1 MHTHVARRAT
11 QKYSGD
17 DLHMYAVHQH
27 PEDLAYT
34 LFQILRDSKIG
45 VDPDDMIDFAL
56 PVKNRMMIQV
66 LTEMASDFHGFYNF
80 LRQVWYWGDTEYI
93 KQQLNDPR
101 CEERDL
107 PYILSSSFAFMSV
120 ELLEHVMEGRD
131 LSQEDFLEAF
141 HSSLDAGNMEV
152 TRYLLPHVH
161 FNKNGHIA
169 LFWMCIYGQF
179 DLLRQILAD
188 PRLEYPSK
196 EDLLQK
202 TDFEIYQHLL
212 NDKSVRKS
220 KYSAYHGH
228 PGPYS
233 VSSVQVVELV
243 LSHRANHEKVLEI
256 AIKYDSIDVIH
267 HLLKKEDLV
276 FAQYQHSLHPVII
289 DKQNLEVLEMLL
301 DYPKLTKQWIH
312 WGLSTFV
319 KHNHWNLAR
328 CMLSHPRLGIQQDV
342 SQMTDVDI
350 DMLAYTLPPTN

>member
-1 MHTHVARRAT
+1 YT
-11 QKYSGD
+11 D
-17 DLHMYAVHQH
+17 DALHMSAMRHH

-34 LFQILRDSKIG
+34 LFLVLYHSNTG
-45 VDPDDMIDFAL
+45 VDADMVIHYAL
-56 PVKNRMMIQV
+56 AFKNRMMIQALFNDV
-66 LTEMASDFHGFYNF
+66 SFYHDFKLFVRH
-80 LRQVWYWGDTEYI
+80 LWYWGDTEYI

-312 WGLSTFV
+312 CGLSKFV
-319 KHNHWNLAR
+319 KYNHWNLAR

-350 DMLAYTLPPTN
+350 DMLAQTVLSAR